1 LESGKTIEEDAM
13 RSFLAFLFVPALLLA
28 QSSSQDSLKERESKI
43 EIILRTQD
51 LRTPHDGKLISF
63 LSDGDPAVRERA
75 VRAYASIQDTSVLAR
90 IVRLLTDA
98 DPQVELSAA
107 FSLAQTAA
115 QLSKPSRQT
124 LEHDVIWNRLDAMQP
139 QAVERMIEEI
149 GKFATDQG
157 LDDLLLRFTETY
169 PQVHTQSLAMCVARC
184 AVRNVTTSRAVQYLL
199 RFIRPPDAIPWQ
211 VMYALQRIG
220 DREESRHEIDQIA
233 QIYRHQDPIVRMHL
247 ATLLGKIRDERTS
260 LEPLRKLAE
269 SDPDWRVRVNAL
281 KALSNFN
288 IRGKDEIVETFRRA
302 FYSENMYISLTA
314 LSAFGNTGLSLR
326 DSSGAVKEAFSAI
339 ERMSEN
345 ADHQYLW
352 QIQGEAVISLAKLG
366 KKNVLR
372 FLHPENSSPPQLQAD
387 MLEAVG
393 SAGTPAESRILLVF
407 LDESDPILHR
417 AALESLQNLSERN
430 PRDSALVN
438 QTYNAALAG
447 LQSGDVAVVTTSAA
461 ILGDSLFRR
470 SASVGPLLE
479 TLSHLRVPYDIEAM
493 QEIASTL
500 GELRDNRAVDAL
512 MEQLKQ
518 SDRSVALASASA
530 LEAITGRDYS
540 RAMMEWYQPLVTD
553 FDFGYLRSLPDTV
566 RVLLQTIRGD
576 VTLELYKNT
585 APFTVMSFLKL
596 AGQRG
601 FYRGLIFHRV
611 VPNFVIQG
619 GDPRG
624 DGWGGPEYTL
634 RSEFSL
640 LTFDAGMLGMADAG
654 KDTPGSQFFI
664 TQSPQPHLDGR
675 YTIFGRVISGMD
687 VANSMQVGDRI
698 FDAKVTR

>member
-1 LESGKTIEEDAM
+1 MKV
-13 RSFLAFLFVPALLLA
+13 FAFLFVPAILIA
-28 QSSSQDSLKERESKI
+28 QPSSQDSARERESKM

-75 VRAYASIQDTSVLAR
+75 VRAYASIQDTTVLPL

-115 QLSKPSRQT
+115 QLSEPARQT

-139 QAVERMIEEI
+139 KAAERLIEEV
-149 GKFATDQG
+149 GKFATGRG
-157 LDDLLLRFTETY
+157 LDDLLQRFAETF
-169 PQVHTQSLAMCVARC
+169 PQVHTQSLAMCMARC
-184 AVRNVTTSRAVQYLL
+184 AIRNVTTSGGVQYLL
-199 RFIRPPDAIPWQ
+199 RFIRPPDAVPWQ

-220 DREESRHEIDQIA
+220 DREESRNEIDQIA
-233 QIYRHQDPIVRMHL
+233 RIYRHPDPIVRMHL
-247 ATLLGKIRDERTS
+247 ATLLGKIRDERSS
-260 LEPLRKLAE
+260 LEPLRLLADA
-269 SDPDWRVRVNAL
+269 DPDWRVRVNAL

-288 IRGKDEIVETFRRA
+288 LRGKDEIVETFRRA
-302 FYSENMYISLTA
+302 FYSENLYISLTA
-314 LSAFGNTGLSLR
+314 LSAFGASVVSHQ

-339 ERMSEN
+339 ERMSDN
-345 ADHQYLW
+345 ADRQYPW
-352 QIQGEAVISLAKLG
+352 QIQGEAVISLAKLE
-366 KKNVLR
+366 KKGALR
-372 FLHPENSSPPQLQAD
+372 FLHPSTSSPPQLQAD
-387 MLEAVG
+387 ILKAVALCG
-393 SAGTPAESRILLVF
+393 APADSRNLIAYIE
-407 LDESDPILHR
+407 ESDPILR
-417 AALESLQNLSERN
+417 CAALEGLQNLSEKY
-430 PRDSALVN
+430 PGDSTLVN
-438 QTYNAALAG
+438 QTYAAALAG
-447 LQSGDVAVVTTSAA
+447 LQSGDVSVITTSAA

-470 SASVGPLLE
+470 SGAMGPLIE
-479 TLSHLRVPYDIEAM
+479 TLSRLRAPDDIEAM

-500 GELRDNRAVDAL
+500 GELRDTRAVGAL
-512 MEQLKQ
+512 LDQLKQ

-530 LEAITGRDYS
+530 LKSITGRDYS
-540 RAMMEWYQPLVTD
+540 RVMKDWYEPLVTD
-553 FDFGYLRSLPDTV
+553 FDFDYLRSLPDTV
-566 RVLLQTIRGD
+566 HVVLQTFRGD
-576 VTLELYKNT
+576 VALELYKNA

-596 AGQRG
+596 AGRRG

-634 RSEFSL
+634 RSEFSPL
-640 LTFDAGMLGMADAG
+640 SFDAGMLGMADAG

-675 YTIFGRVISGMD
+675 YTIFGKVVSGME
-687 VANSMQVGDRI
+687 VVNSIQVGDRMY
-698 FDAKVTR
+698 DVKVDK

>member
-1 LESGKTIEEDAM
+1 MK
-13 RSFLAFLFVPALLLA
+13 SFLAFLFVPAMLLA
-28 QSSSQDSLKERESKI
+28 QSSSQDSLKERESKM

-63 LSDGDPAVRERA
+63 LSDGDPAIRERA
-75 VRAYASIQDTSVLAR
+75 VRAYASIQDTSVLPL
-90 IVRLLTDA
+90 IIRLLTDA
-98 DPQVELSAA
+98 DLHVELSAA

-115 QLSKPSRQT
+115 QLSEPARQT
-124 LEHDVIWNRLDAMQP
+124 LEHDVIWNRLDEMQP
-139 QAVERMIEEI
+139 QAAERLIEEI
-149 GKFATDQG
+149 GKFASDQG
-157 LDDLLLRFTETY
+157 LDGLLQRFAETY
-169 PQVHTQSLAMCVARC
+169 PQVHAQSLAMCIARC
-184 AVRNVTTSRAVQYLL
+184 AIRNVTTSRGVQYLL
-199 RFIRPPDAIPWQ
+199 RFIRPPDAVPWQ

-220 DREESRHEIDQIA
+220 DREELRNEIDQIA

-260 LEPLRKLAE
+260 LEPLRLLAE

-288 IRGKDEIVETFRRA
+288 LHGKDGIVETFRRA
-302 FYSENMYISLTA
+302 FYSENMYIALTA
-314 LSAFGNTGLSLR
+314 LSAFGNTHLR

-345 ADHQYLW
+345 TDHQYLW
-352 QIQGEAVISLAKLG
+352 QIQGEAAICLAKLE
-366 KKNVLR
+366 KKKALR
-372 FLHPENSSPPQLQAD
+372 FLHPSTSSPPQLQAD
-387 MLEAVG
+387 LLEAVG
-393 SAGTPAESRILLVF
+393 SSGAPLESQILLAFVG
-407 LDESDPILHR
+407 ESDPILR
-417 AALESLQNLSERN
+417 CAALEGLQNLSARY

-438 QTYNAALAG
+438 QTYTAALAG
-447 LQSGDVAVVTTSAA
+447 LQSGDVAVITTSAA
-461 ILGDSLFRR
+461 ILGDSLFRG

-479 TLSHLRVPYDIEAM
+479 TLSRLRVPYDIEAM

-500 GELRDNRAVDAL
+500 GELRDTRAVGAL
-512 MEQLKQ
+512 VDQLKQ

-530 LEAITGRDYS
+530 LKSITGRDYS
-540 RAMMEWYQPLVTD
+540 RAMKDWYQPLVTD
-553 FDFGYLRSLPDTV
+553 FDFDYLHSLNDTV
-566 RVLLQTIRGD
+566 RIILQTIRGD
-576 VTLELYKNT
+576 VTLELYKNA

-596 AGQRG
+596 AGRRG

-611 VPNFVIQG
+611 VPNFVVQG

-640 LTFDAGMLGMADAG
+640 ISFDAGMVGMADAG

-675 YTIFGRVISGMD
+675 YTIFGKVVSGMD
-687 VANSMQVGDRI
+687 VVNSIQIGDRLH
-698 FDAKVTR
+698 DVKVTK